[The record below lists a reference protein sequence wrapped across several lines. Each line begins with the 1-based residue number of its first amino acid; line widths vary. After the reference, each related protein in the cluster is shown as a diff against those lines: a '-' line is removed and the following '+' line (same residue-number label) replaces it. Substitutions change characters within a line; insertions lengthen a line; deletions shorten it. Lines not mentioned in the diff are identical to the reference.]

1 MNHLLVGTHGRSIY
15 LAELENIQKLNSEIL
30 NQDLYVYDIKDVK
43 RSNSWGTKWGRWGNY
58 VTPNMNIVIFSKNR
72 IDYRL
77 SIKSN
82 DGKQVHLND
91 GILDKGLNYID
102 YNLKYDK
109 NDLKESVDNS
119 HYLAKG
125 SYKLLITVNNNSIE
139 KEFKIK

>member
-1 MNHLLVGTHGRSIY
+1 
-15 LAELENIQKLNSEIL
+15 
-30 NQDLYVYDIKDVK
+30 
-43 RSNSWGTKWGRWGNY
+43 
-58 VTPNMNIVIFSKNR
+58 MNIVIFSKNR